1 MDDAIPSPPSITASE
16 ISLSTVSTLRGFGF
30 FRLKIT
36 CVFSDVQN
44 KVMVHNHA
52 NRKCKREIVKVGG
65 DVRKILAATD
75 GSLYIVT
82 TELYS
87 GDTVKAKYLKTS
99 NQVTAILGLHP
110 GENSHPFREGE
121 MRKFV

>member
-1 MDDAIPSPPSITASE
+1 MLVPPRIRVLQAEDS
-16 ISLSTVSTLRGFGF
+16 
-30 FRLKIT
+30 

-99 NQVTAILGLHP
+99 NQVAAILGIHP

-121 MRKFV
+121 MRRFV